1 MSFGVGGGASDS
13 QNNPWAPA
21 IGDLERIIGDA
32 GRWFEM
38 QGGLGA
44 SSPDRDT
51 GYLGD
56 AQDWYSSIMGGGQ
69 DITADQIT
77 GIADDLW
84 NEELAQSMRDQSLTD
99 INSAMAGQDVLA
111 SQTGGMGSSR
121 TALAQGAA
129 SSDITNQ
136 LNQDLMGMRQDN
148 LGTAMGVASGN
159 RDAILSAGQGM
170 LGAGRELSELD
181 WLNAVDQ
188 GNAGINNLERYLQII
203 SSIGGMGGSSSG
215 SSTDWNMGFGGSVS

>member
-1 MSFGVGGGASDS
+1 MSLGVGGGGSS
-13 QNNPWAPA
+13 SENNPWAPA
-21 IGDLERIIGDA
+21 IGDLERILGEA
-32 GRWFEM
+32 GNWFDS

-84 NEELAQSMRDQSLTD
+84 NEELAQSMRDQSITD

-148 LGTAMGVASGN
+148 LGTAVGVAGGN
-159 RDAILSAGQGM
+159 RDAILSAGQGL

-215 SSTDWNMGFGGSVS
+215 NSTDWNMGFGGSVS